1 MKNILSKKLLYL
13 TLGATMLAPLACNEE
28 FLEVPVTAQVTENA
42 IASVDGVKG
51 LLVGTYSM
59 LNGRGYG
66 RYSGFSNWIWGSVR
80 GGDANKGSDS
90 GDQGTINE
98 VIDYEVQATNEN
110 VHQKWQSSFEGVARA
125 NQLLFTLQ
133 QATELDKDYKD
144 LIAAEARFLRALY
157 YFELKK
163 NFNNVP
169 WVDETTSKVAAEA
182 DVEIEEKSNIPNNT
196 DIWPNIEADLKAAY
210 EGLPEKQDEIGR
222 ANKWAAGAYLAKAY
236 MFQNKFAEAKA
247 LFDVII
253 ESGVT
258 SGGKKYDLVADYGNL
273 FRGEFENSAE
283 TVFAFQAA
291 ANTGS
296 VLNTNQDYELNFP
309 HTSST
314 TAPGNCCGF
323 FQPSFEL
330 TNSYRTTEEGLP
342 ILDGSYN
349 DPELALDTDMGIAAD
364 AAFTPDAGPLDPRL
378 DHTVGRRGIPYLDW
392 QVHPGASWIRDQSHG
407 GPYAPKKYI
416 YAKSEI
422 GTYQDGSS
430 WTPGYTSM
438 NFMLMRFADVL
449 LMAAEAEVEVGSLD
463 KALTYVNR
471 VRARAAE
478 SVLMNGDVPAANYEV
493 GLYDSFTGKDMAREA
508 VRFERKLEL
517 AMEGHR
523 FYDLLR
529 WGVLDVAIPNYIAYE
544 KVLLPKQLGD
554 AKWDSGKDE
563 YLPIPQRQI
572 DLVGGDILTQNPGY

>member
-1 MKNILSKKLLYL
+1 MLSP
-13 TLGATMLAPLACNEE
+13 MACNDE
-28 FLEVPVTAQVTENA
+28 FLDVPVTAQVTEKD

-90 GDQGTINE
+90 GDQGNINPA
-98 VIDYEVQATNEN
+98 IDYELQATNPH

-125 NQLLFTLQ
+125 NQLLFSLQ
-133 QATELDKDYKD
+133 EAQNLDPDYVKV
-144 LIAAEARFLRALY
+144 IKAEARFLRALY

-163 NFNNVP
+163 NFNTVP
-169 WVDETTSKVAAEA
+169 WVDETTSKTA
-182 DVEIEEKSNIPNNT
+182 DLADKEIEEKGNIPNNT
-196 DIWPNIEADLKAAY
+196 DVWPNIEADLQAAY
-210 EGLPEKQDEIGR
+210 ADLPETQDEIGR
-222 ANKWAAGAYLAKAY
+222 ANKWAAAAYLAKAY
-236 MFQNKFAEAKA
+236 MFQNKYAEAKK
-247 LFDVII
+247 LFDLII
-253 ESGVT
+253 EKGVT
-258 SGGKKYDLVADYGNL
+258 SGGQEYDLVADYGNL
-273 FRGEFENSAE
+273 FRGEFENNAE

-296 VLNTNQDYELNFP
+296 TRNTNQDLELNWP
-309 HTSST
+309 MNDN
-314 TAPGNCCGF
+314 APGRCCGF

-330 TNSYRTTEEGLP
+330 TNSYRTTVNGLP

-349 DPELALDTDMGIAAD
+349 DPELALRTDMGIASFD
-364 AAFTPDAGPLDPRL
+364 PENPDKTSFTPDPGPLDPRL

-392 QVHPGASWIRDQSHG
+392 QDHPGMAWVRDQSHG

-422 GTYQDGSS
+422 GVYQDGSS

-449 LMAAEAEVEVGSLD
+449 LMAAEAEVETGSID
-463 KALTYVNR
+463 KALEYVNR
-471 VRARAAE
+471 VRARAANSE
-478 SVLMNGDVPAANYEV
+478 LMRGDEPAANYV
-493 GLYDSFTGKDMAREA
+493 IGLYDSFDGQEEARQA

-529 WGVLDVAIPNYIAYE
+529 WGVLDIAIPNYIAYE
-544 KVLLPKQLGD
+544 SKFLPNQLGD

-572 DLVGGDILTQNPGY
+572 DLAGEDVLTQNPGY